1 MYRVIKDFVDLQDND
16 HSYHTGDIFP
26 REGIWVS
33 KKRLKELAGSEN
45 RQKVPLIELAGEEQE
60 TESC

>member
-45 RQKVPLIELAGEEQE
+45 HVR
-60 TESC
+60 